1 MFTEDII
8 NYIEKHKKHS
18 NNILYIRVLPYSDID
33 NKLQNIFQ
41 KIFNNNQLK
50 FDLID
55 YKNVYISKYT
65 SDKGIN
71 IYEFKY
77 KNDINENIEYEQI
90 NIN

>member
-8 NYIEKHKKHS
+8 NYIEKHKKYS
-18 NNILYIRVLPYSDID
+18 NNILYIRVLPFSDID

-41 KIFNNNQLK
+41 KTFNNKLS
-50 FDLID
+50 FDLED
-55 YKNVYISKYT
+55 YKNVYMTKCT

-77 KNDINENIEYEQI
+77 KNNINENIEYEQI